1 MQTWS
6 RRSSS
11 GVKSAPVVSTG
22 WIVSRHRGPY
32 SRCCGRY
39 NCLPEEGDTV
49 FKHEKL
55 NSYLYYHSDDN
66 RWVISNV
73 VGASRCW
80 MFAPAPK
87 TKGESAMV
95 IKGWVYLDPESRKWK
110 KDEKMAIES
119 WTRLHFHKPKP
130 ISNHRKSNSIP
141 ASFHEL
147 LASPASKQDAF
158 EHQGKQRTLS
168 RMEYKLK
175 TLIEENKTLM
185 QELEDADILKPQMQQ
200 NLDKQV
206 KDLKAE
212 NKFILAQAEAL
223 KLHVS
228 GLSDSLRILLEELN
242 HTRDTKT
249 SQPSNTTLLNQPKLT
264 DTVTLVTGDHKGT
277 EPSLEATG
285 TGAKEPACSTSSNIG
300 LDML

>member
-1 MQTWS
+1 
-6 RRSSS
+6 
-11 GVKSAPVVSTG
+11 
-22 WIVSRHRGPY
+22 
-32 SRCCGRY
+32 
-39 NCLPEEGDTV
+39 
-49 FKHEKL
+49 
-55 NSYLYYHSDDN
+55 
-66 RWVISNV
+66 
-73 VGASRCW
+73 
-80 MFAPAPK
+80 
-87 TKGESAMV
+87 MV

-212 NKFILAQAEAL
+212 NNFILAQVKDMEVRARLVETQLEEAEAL

-264 DTVTLVTGDHKGT
+264 DKQPPSALPATSPASGATAVTLVTGDHKGT